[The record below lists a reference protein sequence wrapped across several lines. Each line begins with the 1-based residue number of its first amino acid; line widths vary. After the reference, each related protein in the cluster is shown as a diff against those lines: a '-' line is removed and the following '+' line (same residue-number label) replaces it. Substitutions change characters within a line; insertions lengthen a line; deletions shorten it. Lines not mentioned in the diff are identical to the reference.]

1 MAIVLHRIDRCL
13 SLVLKGYFAQRRP
26 APEYRDAAPGERCD
40 NRGHR
45 RSFMRHVARPRPDLP
60 VGILLAA
67 GVGSRFD
74 PAGVRNKLTEPLPAG
89 PTRGLPVAFV
99 AARRLRAALPRVIAV
114 VRSGTG
120 SADAAR
126 HTDTLS
132 KLLAEAGCE
141 VLVSDDAQRGMGA
154 ALAAAVRASLDARG
168 WLVALADMPAI
179 APATMLEIAEAVIAP
194 DAGADA
200 IVAPR
205 HDGVRGHPVG
215 FGAAHGPALAALD
228 GDEGARALLG
238 THPVRYIETLDA
250 GVVRD
255 IDTPHDLAGLVRD

>member
-1 MAIVLHRIDRCL
+1 
-13 SLVLKGYFAQRRP
+13 
-26 APEYRDAAPGERCD
+26 
-40 NRGHR
+40 
-45 RSFMRHVARPRPDLP
+45 MRHIARPRPDLP

-67 GVGSRFD
+67 GLGSRFD

-89 PTRGLPVAFV
+89 PMRGLPVAFA

-114 VRSGTG
+114 VRPGT
-120 SADAAR
+120 AHA
-126 HTDTLS
+126 DTLG

-141 VLVSDDAQRGMGA
+141 VLLSAESERGMGA
-154 ALAAAVRASLDARG
+154 ALAAAVRASHDARG

-194 DAGADA
+194 DAGSDV

-215 FGAAHGPALAALD
+215 FGAAHGPALVALD
-228 GDEGARALLG
+228 GDEGARALLRD
-238 THPVRYIETLDA
+238 HPVQYLDTLDA

-255 IDTPHDLAGLVRD
+255 IDTPLDLAELMRD